1 MNTKNFIIG
10 GILGGIVNFILGW
23 IFYGMLFKDLYPQT
37 GNENLLF
44 VFLGCLA
51 FGFLLSQIIINWA
64 QAIDFSSG
72 IKVGIIVGLL
82 YSLSMNFFMY
92 SSMQVNYENMITDII
107 INIVSTGVIGA
118 IIAITNGKL
127 K

>member
-1 MNTKNFIIG
+1 MNTKKFIIG

-72 IKVGIIVGLL
+72 LKVGIIVGLL

-107 INIVSTGVIGA
+107 INIVSTGIIGA

>member
-23 IFYGMLFKDLYPQT
+23 IFYGVLFKDLYPQT

-72 IKVGIIVGLL
+72 LKVGIIVGLL

-92 SSMQVNYENMITDII
+92 SSMQVNYENMIIDII
-107 INIVSTGVIGA
+107 INIVSTGIIGA

>member
-72 IKVGIIVGLL
+72 LKVGIIVGLL

-107 INIVSTGVIGA
+107 INIVSTGIIGA

>member
-10 GILGGIVNFILGW
+10 GIAGGIINFFLGW

-44 VFLGCLA
+44 VFLGCLT
-51 FGFLLSQIIINWA
+51 FGFLVSQITINWA

-72 IKVGIIVGLL
+72 LKVGIIVGLL

-92 SSMQVNYENMITDII
+92 SSMQVNYENMAIDVI
-107 INIVSTGVIGA
+107 INIISTGLIGA
-118 IIAITNGKL
+118 TIAAINGKL

>member
-1 MNTKNFIIG
+1 
-10 GILGGIVNFILGW
+10 
-23 IFYGMLFKDLYPQT
+23 MLFKDLYPQT

-72 IKVGIIVGLL
+72 LKVGIIVGLL

-107 INIVSTGVIGA
+107 INIVSTGIIGA

>member
-72 IKVGIIVGLL
+72 LKVGIIVGLL

-92 SSMQVNYENMITDII
+92 SSMQVNYENMIIDII
-107 INIVSTGVIGA
+107 INIVSTGIIGA